1 MLNDIIRTPMRITR
15 TQNKCSTIMTQL
27 SKSSP
32 LIGKNWEEHR
42 GGNRRSR
49 KVREHA
55 RGDGAYRSGYDKVS
69 K

>member
-1 MLNDIIRTPMRITR
+1 MLNDIIRTPMQITR
-15 TQNKCSTIMTQL
+15 TQNKCSTIMTQ
-27 SKSSP
+27 

-55 RGDGAYRSGYDKVS
+55 RGDGAYRSGYDKVR